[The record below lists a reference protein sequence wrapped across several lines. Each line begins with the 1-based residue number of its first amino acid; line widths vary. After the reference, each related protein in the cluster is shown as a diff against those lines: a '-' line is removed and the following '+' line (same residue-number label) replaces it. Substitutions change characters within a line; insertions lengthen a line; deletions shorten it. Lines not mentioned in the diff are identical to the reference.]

1 MAFFSRKTYP
11 EEWENYLKSFSNK
24 TKEFSEIRFVVF
36 DTETTGLDTTK
47 DRILSIGAIGVTNK
61 RICLDDIYEC
71 FVKQELFSRDT
82 VEIHGIRKSS
92 ENKTDEREAI
102 LGFLKY
108 VENAVIIGHH
118 IGFDIAM
125 INAGLERLGFPKL
138 KNTVI
143 DTGSLHL
150 KTFVDLPRKQHFSLD
165 ELSFEYSI
173 PMHDRHNSS
182 GDAYI
187 TAQLFIKI
195 LKKLEKKNPLG
206 ISFLKRSAKRT
217 GLL

>member
-1 MAFFSRKTYP
+1 MGLFSKKTYP
-11 EEWENYLKSFSNK
+11 IEWENYLKTFSTKNK
-24 TKEFSEIRFVVF
+24 DFSEVRFVVF
-36 DTETTGLDTTK
+36 DTETTGLDVTT

-71 FVKQELFSRDT
+71 FVEQEKFSRDT

-92 ENKTDEREAI
+92 ENKINEREAI
-102 LGFLKY
+102 LGFLEY
-108 VENAVIIGHH
+108 IENAVIIGHH

-125 INAGLERLGFPKL
+125 IDAGLERLGFPKL

-143 DTGSLHL
+143 DTGHLHL

-165 ELSFEYSI
+165 DLSMQYRI

-195 LKKLEKKNPLG
+195 LKKLEKNNPLS